1 VRPIAPLLVALFATT
16 AAAAPDTTST
26 LIAVPELV
34 PLGVPAEMAQN
45 LTAVIAAELG
55 RYDHVRVL
63 SSREMAL
70 LLGLE
75 RQKELLGCSDDSCVS
90 QLAGALGADEIL
102 GGQIG
107 TIEQSVVFTLQ
118 LTNAKTARVD
128 GRVVKVV
135 PAGKNQ
141 IVDAV
146 RAAVTS
152 LMGTASSRNQL
163 PKVAV
168 SDTFIAHQHETLRL
182 DASRCYDPD
191 GDPLQTEWRQL
202 DGPPAVLEGAHEATA
217 TFVATE
223 VGHYTF
229 GLSVTDGRSAPV
241 TQSVAV
247 EVRRSRP
254 FMIGIAAQVFAPFN
268 RYVLSDG
275 AGGDFRNRTPSGP
288 KLDVGLS
295 LNEHWQLIGTGELS
309 FMHTFTLDSPQ
320 GPTLDYTAFS
330 LLAGLRFNLSFGA
343 FKLFAQATIGSS
355 RLFLRLQQD
364 GNVSGPGA
372 QALIGELGGGVDLP
386 LNELF
391 GLAFS
396 VGMRVQGNTEPVP
409 QYPGFSFAF
418 SPGGLFWG
426 LQCSA
431 GPYVRL

>member
-1 VRPIAPLLVALFATT
+1 
-16 AAAAPDTTST
+16 
-26 LIAVPELV
+26 
-34 PLGVPAEMAQN
+34 MA
-45 LTAVIAAELG
+45 
-55 RYDHVRVL
+55 
-63 SSREMAL
+63 M

-75 RQKELLGCSDDSCVS
+75 RQKELLGCKDDSCVS
-90 QLAGALGADEIL
+90 QLADALGADLIL

-152 LMGTASSRNQL
+152 LMGSASSRNQL
-163 PKVAV
+163 PRVAV
-168 SDTFIAHQHETLRL
+168 GDTFIVHQSETLHL
-182 DASRCYDPD
+182 DATRSYDPD

-202 DGPPAVLEGAHEATA
+202 DGPPAMLEGAHEATA
-217 TFVATE
+217 TFVASE

-229 GLSVTDGRSAPV
+229 GVSVTDGRSAPV

-247 EVRRSRP
+247 EVRRRRP
-254 FMIGIAAQVFAPFN
+254 FMIGVAAQVFAPFN
-268 RYVLSDG
+268 RYVISDG

-330 LLAGLRFNLSFGA
+330 LLAGLRFNLSFGV
-343 FKLFAQATIGSS
+343 FKLFAQATLGSS
-355 RLFLRLQQD
+355 RLFLRLQQN

-372 QALIGELGGGVDLP
+372 QALMGELSGGVDLP
-386 LNELF
+386 LSEVF
-391 GLAFS
+391 GLAVS
-396 VGMRVQGNTEPVP
+396 VGMRMQGNTEAVP
-409 QYPGFSFAF
+409 LYPGFAFTF

-426 LQCSA
+426 LQCAA